1 MKIKKTLAITSV
13 AGGSNGV
20 LSDALNISVNKEVTI
35 DGNVS
40 TRVYTIGTDN
50 VTSSAPIIDIVGA
63 VGRSIVYL
71 NNKSTTA
78 KTITVYS
85 NSTAD
90 LDAGAATELIMELK
104 QGEFAIF
111 PAALDY
117 KLSAVCDA
125 TGGLLEVSVFTE
137 A

>member
-35 DGNVS
+35 NGDVS
-40 TRVYTIGTDN
+40 TRIYTVSNDGTSN
-50 VTSSAPIIDIVGA
+50 NATTITPIS
-63 VGRSIVYL
+63 GRSILYL
-71 NNKSTTA
+71 KNKSTTDILISIYSDTGA
-78 KTITVYS
+78 DQTV
-85 NSTAD
+85 A
-90 LDAGAATELIMELK
+90 AGELFLELK
-104 QGEFAIF
+104 KDEFAIM

-117 KLSAVCDA
+117 ALVAVGASA
-125 TGGLLEVSVFTE
+125 GGLLEVSVFTE